1 MDKFDFPF
9 YDTPEPE
16 RAKVTPIVGGEVTPE
31 EEEQAF
37 KDLFKELF
45 GGRT

>member
-1 MDKFDFPF
+1 MANFDFPF

-37 KDLFKELF
+37 EDLFNELF